1 MNICDNFIQIEHPQS
16 KHHSKGCN
24 IKPDSLSA
32 FPSDDNTSQK
42 KKKTNRMYFT
52 M

>member
-1 MNICDNFIQIEHPQS
+1 MNICDNSIQIEHPQS
-16 KHHSKGCN
+16 KNYLKGCN
-24 IKPDSLSA
+24 IEPDSLSA

-42 KKKTNRMYFT
+42 KKTNRMYFT

>member
-16 KHHSKGCN
+16 KNYLKGCN

-32 FPSDDNTSQK
+32 FLSEDNTSQK
-42 KKKTNRMYFT
+42 KTNHMYFT